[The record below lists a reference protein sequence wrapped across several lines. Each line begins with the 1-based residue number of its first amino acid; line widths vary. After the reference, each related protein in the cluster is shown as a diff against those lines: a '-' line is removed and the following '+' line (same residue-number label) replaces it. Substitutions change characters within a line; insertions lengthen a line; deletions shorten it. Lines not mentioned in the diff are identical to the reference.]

1 MDYAQRI
8 KNLRKERKIKQL
20 DVINYLEMHPT
31 TYKRY
36 ESGEQK
42 PPVDLIKKLCLF
54 YNISAD
60 YFLGLT
66 DEQKPL
72 K

>member
-1 MDYAQRI
+1 MQFNRI
-8 KNLRKERKIKQL
+8 KEIRKERKIKQL

-36 ESGEQK
+36 ESCEYS
-42 PPVDLIKKLCLF
+42 PPVEMICKLCEF

-60 YFLGLT
+60 YLLNLT